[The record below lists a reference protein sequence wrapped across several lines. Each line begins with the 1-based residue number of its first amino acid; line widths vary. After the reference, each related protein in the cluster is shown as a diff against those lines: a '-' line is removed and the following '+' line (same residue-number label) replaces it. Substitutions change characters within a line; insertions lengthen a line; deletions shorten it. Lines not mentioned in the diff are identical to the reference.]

1 MELNLCW
8 WNLGISPPVK
18 GIKKDKTE
26 AIKLATHYLKKI
38 SQEKS
43 VDFFGVCEIS
53 EDEAIDFKPL
63 ADKLHMEYLNLS
75 GSIGRIIM
83 DISIIY
89 EPSKLEY
96 VSFKYITKRQPDDR
110 TLRVAVRV
118 VFKDIT
124 TGRLL
129 TFFLS
134 HWPSIKSA
142 DEKTREDV
150 AEALR
155 NNITKILED
164 HGTESQI
171 ICMGDYNTN
180 PYSVAIN
187 EKLYATRDYHRIK
200 KKRNLL
206 FNPFWYLLSDKKTN
220 NLGTYHYKTGSSNR
234 WFVFDQM
241 LFSSSFIY
249 GNADCL
255 KLDMNSLD
263 FHRILSDDN
272 QCLDQKFFN
281 TFDHYPIF
289 CRIHHD
295 H

>member
-8 WNLGISPPVK
+8 WNIGISPPVK
-18 GIKKDKTE
+18 GVKKDKAE
-26 AIKLATHYLKKI
+26 AIRLAKHYIKKM
-38 SQEKS
+38 SQEKTL
-43 VDFFGVCEIS
+43 DFLGICEIS

-63 ADKLHMEYLNLS
+63 ADKLHLEYLNLS
-75 GSIGRIIM
+75 GTVGRIIM
-83 DISIIY
+83 DVSIMY
-89 EPSKLEY
+89 EASKLEY
-96 VSFKYITKRQPDDR
+96 IDYKYIIKIQPDDR
-110 TLRVAVRV
+110 TLRIAVRV
-118 VFKDIT
+118 VFKDAV
-124 TGRLL
+124 TGNLI

-134 HWPSIKSA
+134 HWPSIRSA
-142 DEKTREDV
+142 DEKIREDA
-150 AEALR
+150 AESLR
-155 NNITKILED
+155 NNVNKILDD
-164 HGTESQI
+164 HGIESQI

-200 KKRNLL
+200 NKRKLL

-220 NLGTYHYKTGSSNR
+220 NLGTYHYKSGASNR

-249 GNADCL
+249 GGKDCL

-272 QCLDQKFFN
+272 QCLDQRFFN

-289 CRIHHD
+289 CRIYHD
-295 H
+295 N